1 MSYGEVEIDCFC
13 VTFGIMLK
21 SKRPMHALTRSA
33 VVLLSALR
41 LLAQPAPE
49 TKEFDIAGDQ
59 SWLDTG
65 IDIRAGDSLKISAT
79 GSLRFAAS
87 AANGPEGLPRG
98 WRDLIRSLPVNEAGR
113 GALIARIGDRDS
125 SRSTLVGAS
134 REIRAVSTGR
144 LFIGLNRESGD
155 GASGSFH
162 VTAVVTRAAAAA
174 PAAVSSIAPP
184 KVTQAILDQIPAR
197 ITDADGNPGDRVNFL
212 IVGSEEAMLK
222 ALATAGWVKVDR
234 SITDAVL
241 HGLLLTLSRQAYLT
255 LPMSELHLFG
265 RPQDYGFAHAEP
277 VAVVAARHHFRVWK
291 APFEVDGQTLW
302 VGAGTHDIGF
312 ERDQRNGKLTHKIDP
327 EVDGEREFIGQSLNE
342 TGLIAKVDYMT
353 AANAVK
359 EAKTATG
366 GSFRSDGR
374 TLILSLPPEG
384 KQYFTA
390 FANLF
395 AAVLKGE
402 NPDSGEWGESSRYM
416 ETVAASPVE
425 LAPISNKYR
434 VLIVP
439 GFMSACASSVPAFQE
454 GQEHLRDKH
463 GVDVELFPVPN
474 DSSEAN
480 AKRIAEYVRG
490 KMQGDARKYIVVG
503 YSKGA
508 PDIQVALAQD
518 AAMASAVAAFV
529 SVAGAVGGSPVVGAL
544 PGQLERW
551 TSLLSFGKC
560 EGDLTAALRS
570 LRRDVRQAFLAS
582 NPTSPV
588 PAYSIVATSDKTNTS
603 KVLQQAW
610 QLLSVYDPKQD
621 GQLTAADAT
630 VPGSKFLGAAR
641 ADHLAIALPFEKSK
655 EASILQLIDHGRF
668 PRAALLES
676 LVRFVIQDLDGK

>member
-1 MSYGEVEIDCFC
+1 
-13 VTFGIMLK
+13 MLK
-21 SKRPMHALTRSA
+21 KRPMRVLTSSAAALFFA
-33 VVLLSALR
+33 AY
-41 LLAQPAPE
+41 LLAQSVPE

-65 IDIRAGDSLKISAT
+65 IDLRAGDVLRVSAT
-79 GSLRFAAS
+79 GTMRFSAS

-98 WRDLIRSLPVNEAGR
+98 WRDLVRSLPVNDAGR
-113 GALIARIGDRDS
+113 GALLARIGDRDS
-125 SRSTLVGAS
+125 SRSIQIGAS

-144 LFIGLNRESGD
+144 LFLGVNRATGD
-155 GASGSFH
+155 SATGSFH
-162 VTAVVTRAAAAA
+162 VTAVIARAAAA
-174 PAAVSSIAPP
+174 PAVSSTDVPPP

-197 ITDADGNPGDRVNFL
+197 IADADGNPGDRVNFL
-212 IVGSEEAMLK
+212 IVGSEAAMLK
-222 ALATAGWVKVDR
+222 AFETAGWVKVDR
-234 SITDAVL
+234 SIQDAVL
-241 HGLLLTLSRQAYLT
+241 HGLLLSLSKQAYLT

-265 RPQDYGFAHAEP
+265 RPQDYGLAHAEP
-277 VAVVAARHHFRVWK
+277 VAVVAARHHLRLWK
-291 APFEVDGQTLW
+291 APFQVDGQTLW

-327 EVDGEREFIGQSLNE
+327 EVDGEREFIAQSLNE
-342 TGLIAKVDYMT
+342 TGLVAKVDYMT
-353 AANAVK
+353 AANPIR

-384 KQYFTA
+384 KQYYTA

-395 AAVLKGE
+395 AAVLKSE
-402 NPDSGEWGESSRYM
+402 NPDSGDWSD
-416 ETVAASPVE
+416 AASYLESPPANNVE
-425 LAPISNKYR
+425 LAVIPNKYR

-454 GQEHLRDKH
+454 GQQHLREKH
-463 GVDVELFPVPN
+463 GVDVELLPVPN
-474 DSSEAN
+474 DSSEEN
-480 AKRIAEYVRG
+480 AKRIADYVRG

-518 AAMASAVAAFV
+518 PAMATAVAAFV

-551 TSLLSFGKC
+551 TSQLPLGKC
-560 EGDLTAALRS
+560 EGDLNAALRS

-582 NPTSPV
+582 NPNSPV

-630 VPGSKFLGAAR
+630 LPGSKFLGAAR
-641 ADHLAIALPFEKSK
+641 ADHLAVALPFEKSK
-655 EASILQLIDHGRF
+655 EASILQLIDRGRF